1 MKVGPKSSLRP
12 FLHRALQFVP
22 TLCSSLMKIAA
33 KMNFLNFKY
42 LPIHDKLVV
51 DCGIDIQ

>member
-1 MKVGPKSSLRP
+1 MLFRSDENCCKW
-12 FLHRALQFVP
+12 
-22 TLCSSLMKIAA
+22 I
-33 KMNFLNFKY
+33 FLNFKY